1 MFVKTQNNGT
11 LASMQRTSN
20 PTYHRYY
27 GNGTGRDHQILEYDG
42 GLTSAPKL
50 GLGNTGVHVQR
61 YNGTVTRR
69 ISPQPGYKDA

>member
-27 GNGTGRDHQILEYDG
+27 GNGTGRDHQILEFDG

-50 GLGNTGVHVQR
+50 GLGHTGV
-61 YNGTVTRR
+61 
-69 ISPQPGYKDA
+69 